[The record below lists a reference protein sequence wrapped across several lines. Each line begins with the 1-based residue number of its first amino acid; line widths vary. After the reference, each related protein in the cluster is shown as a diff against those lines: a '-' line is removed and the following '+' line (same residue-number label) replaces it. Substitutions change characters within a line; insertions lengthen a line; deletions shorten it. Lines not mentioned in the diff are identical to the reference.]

1 MQDLL
6 TDTSFD
12 HVWFAQI
19 RADLGH
25 IWDIWASFHLRATPT
40 KCQRSLFIQYV
51 NMSNHVGFQRIL
63 KSCEKDY
70 VEEMCDVQMAANV
83 YKILCFSLWKMKIER
98 LQSICQR
105 ECYQSLFFSS

>member
-1 MQDLL
+1 MQDFF
-6 TDTSFD
+6 TDTRFD

-25 IWDIWASFHLRATPT
+25 IWDIWAHIRASFHLHATPT
-40 KCQRSLFIQYV
+40 KSHRSLFIQYV

-70 VEEMCDVQMAANV
+70 VEEMYDVQMAAHL
-83 YKILCFSLWKMKIER
+83 YKILCFSLWKIKIER
-98 LQSICQR
+98 LQRSFQR
-105 ECYQSLFFSS
+105 EY